1 LSTHFNESHSLSIR
15 IWHWL
20 LFVLITSSI
29 VTVGLATYGFRTGK
43 NITLV
48 QQELQNKGITVD
60 QDAARAVSHA
70 FNDKLWNWH
79 TWLGYGIAILV
90 LARFI
95 IEVFQPTEEKLR
107 IRIQR
112 MLGFVASSPEQQKEK
127 RHYLGVKW
135 TYLIFYLLILIM
147 AITGLVLA
155 FDDIPFFRDIR
166 RPIKSLHS
174 FIQYG
179 IYAFILVHLIGVIS
193 ADSRRR
199 HPGLISRMINGGG
212 ANTPAP
218 PRQG

>member
-1 LSTHFNESHSLSIR
+1 MTFNEPHSLFIR

-20 LFVLITSSI
+20 LFVLITASI

-48 QQELQNKGITVD
+48 QQQLQKKGITVD

-70 FNDKLWNWH
+70 FNDKLWTWH

-95 IEVFQPTEEKLR
+95 LEIFQPTEEKLSVKFR
-107 IRIQR
+107 RA
-112 MLGFVASSPEQQKEK
+112 LGFVASSPGEEKEK

-147 AITGLVLA
+147 AITGLGLA
-155 FDDIPFFRDIR
+155 FEDVPFFRSIR
-166 RPIKSLHS
+166 GSIKSLHS
-174 FIQYG
+174 FVQYG
-179 IYAFILVHLIGVIS
+179 IYGFILVHLIGVIW
-193 ADSRRR
+193 ADTRRY
-199 HPGLISRMINGGG
+199 PGLVSGMINGNRKR
-212 ANTPAP
+212 A
-218 PRQG
+218 